1 MKKVIGLIFSFA
13 FPLIVLGQT
22 GNAVSFNGTNTYGVR
37 QTPITTVSDVTLE
50 GWVNLHSTVGSSI
63 IFYYG
68 NTASRGFGLFRIG
81 TNLHFLSGGTTL
93 FNTSIPIPTDEWHH
107 WAISRNSS
115 GNVVIYKDGLSVFTN
130 TFGATTAFST
140 DSLNIGGRANTEYS
154 HADYDEFRLW
164 SVTRTP
170 SEIQDNRNE
179 VLVGNEPNLV
189 AYYHFDEADGAVT
202 AVDGSINSNKLALRG
217 PVHYILS
224 NITLPVELVSFTG
237 SQQKGKIL
245 LSWETKTETNNY
257 GWEVEKSEGVTL
269 SANEVSVSK
278 GRSEKLEWETIGF
291 VAGKGTTTEAQK
303 YEFTSL
309 VTSPS
314 SPAVYRLKQLDL
326 DGTVSYSQLLV
337 IEGTPAQFE
346 LAQNYPNPFNPTT
359 QISYSVPMTGNVM
372 LLVYDALGRE
382 VETLVNA
389 SKSAGTYV
397 AEFNGEGKTSGLY
410 FVRMTAGGFSST
422 KKMMLVK

>member
-1 MKKVIGLIFSFA
+1 MKKVIGLIFSLA
-13 FPLIVLGQT
+13 FPIIVLGQT

-81 TNLHFLSGGTTL
+81 ANLHFLAGGTTL

-115 GNVVIYKDGLSVFTN
+115 GNVVIYKDGISVFTN
-130 TFGATTAFST
+130 TFGASTVFST

-154 HADYDEFRLW
+154 QADYDEFRLW

-170 SEIQDNRNE
+170 SEIQDNWNV
-179 VLVGNEPNLV
+179 VLIGNEANLV
-189 AYYHFDEADGAVT
+189 AYYHFDETDGAVS
-202 AVDGSINSNKLALRG
+202 ALDGSINSNKLALRG
-217 PVHYILS
+217 PVHFILS
-224 NITLPVELVSFTG
+224 DITLPVELVSFAG

-245 LSWETKTETNNY
+245 LSWETKTETNNF
-257 GWEVEKSEGVTL
+257 GWEIQKSEDSPSGA
-269 SANEVSVSK
+269 SGFSS
-278 GRSEKLEWETIGF
+278 EWETIGF
-291 VAGKGTTTEAQK
+291 VAGKGTTTETQK
-303 YEFTSL
+303 YEFTFL
-309 VTSPS
+309 VTNPS

-337 IEGTPAQFE
+337 IEGTPVQFE
-346 LAQNYPNPFNPTT
+346 LAQNYPNPFNPATH
-359 QISYSVPMTGNVM
+359 ISYSVPIAGNVT

-389 SKSAGTYV
+389 NKSAGTYV